1 MRLRVPIFAALTGIG
16 LLVALASVA
25 EANDPF
31 AGQKVYNARCA
42 GCHGP
47 QGLPLMPGTPS
58 FARGERLNMPDRILF
73 ASIKNGKNLC
83 PSWRKILKDDDML
96 NVLAYIRTLN
106 H

>member
-1 MRLRVPIFAALTGIG
+1 MRPRGSIVSALAGVG
-16 LLVALASVA
+16 LLFALASAA

-31 AGQKVYNARCA
+31 AGQKTYNARCA

-83 PSWRKILKDDDML
+83 PSWRKILKDEDML